1 MPIYEY
7 RCGDC
12 KRRVSVFFRSFAD
25 TNASPRCPNCNGEH
39 LTRLVSRVAT
49 VKSEDARL
57 EAMSDP
63 SAFGDVDEND
73 PKSVARFM
81 RRRFGAGI
89 WRDGGPARSRRKPGG
104 NRKDNAR
111 SRRRRRGRHGWNG
124 RNGRNGRFVV
134 GDWMLDIRSWRQNS
148 KLQLP
153 ISNCQFPIS
162 EFLKPFDVEHK
173 HGRAANLD
181 FDRLREIQFARFHHR
196 RHRVDELGARV
207 AILFDKH

>member
-81 RRRFGAGI
+81 RKMGNQMGGEDLGPEFGEMVDRLEAGESPEEIEKTMPGLGGEGAG
-89 WRDGGPARSRRKPGG
+89 DMGMGGMGG
-104 NRKDNAR
+104 M
-111 SRRRRRGRHGWNG
+111 
-124 RNGRNGRFVV
+124 
-134 GDWMLDIRSWRQNS
+134 GDL
-148 KLQLP
+148 
-153 ISNCQFPIS
+153 
-162 EFLKPFDVEHK
+162 
-173 HGRAANLD
+173 
-181 FDRLREIQFARFHHR
+181 
-196 RHRVDELGARV
+196 
-207 AILFDKH
+207 